1 MPSPLQRL
9 FSAVVLALV
18 AGGLGAFLLSMGAIE
33 LYRARRLSA
42 HADTI
47 DARAF
52 DFSTVTDDGA
62 TRYELHY
69 EFTVG
74 GRTYSHSDA
83 TGREGLWQEVP
94 RDVWDASQQSG
105 QLTVRYVPDDPWI
118 NEPASDAPGAL
129 GDHLAGIVLGGVCC
143 ASSVFLP
150 LLVLVGRRR

>member
-18 AGGLGAFLLSMGAIE
+18 AGGLGAFLLTMGAIE

-52 DFSTVTDDGA
+52 DFSTVTDDGT

-74 GRTYSHSDA
+74 GATYSHGDA

-94 RDVWDASQQSG
+94 RDVWDGSQRTG
-105 QLTVRYVPDDPWI
+105 RIAVRYVPDDPWI
-118 NEPASDAPGAL
+118 NEPAIGDPGAL
-129 GDHLAGIVLGGVCC
+129 GDHVAGVVLGGVCC
-143 ASSVFLP
+143 ASSILLP
-150 LLVLVGRRR
+150 VLVLFGRRR